1 MAVMSKDRME
11 ITMNI
16 RDIVAQEQTAAGR
29 DAGRTSAS
37 VYAGQMAGEGMIAKA
52 AKSGVIT
59 GNMEVPVTPSAQK
72 DGEASENYSF
82 QDVLAVAAEGVET
95 NEKAE
100 QNLKILTGEDY
111 SRLEDQEGA
120 LEKYQESTLERAVER
135 IRSEREW
142 KQEQLEENAELRAEL
157 QEGLER
163 VQATGFLSEKS
174 EAQIREAL
182 QLANLPVTQ
191 ELIYQVVSALQMSQS
206 AVGMS
211 DSAKHF
217 LMAQEL
223 PATIENIYH
232 AEYSGMEGAAGEDIP
247 EEVWEK
253 YGPQVEQILAEL
265 GDAGE
270 EQMDQAKWLFANELP
285 VNSKTLAWIHELENV
300 AEGVELDHTLNQ
312 IIENLAAGRRA
323 VDTDL
328 IQSDITHRE
337 YQEAAELIDLV
348 GGLGEQEIRKALAEM
363 QNQEMQNQSFG
374 QDCGQSSQQ
383 EQQGQLTI
391 EQLIKAK
398 ENQGNTGVTSES
410 DLDIQTIT
418 ARRQL
423 EEIRLM
429 MTVQSVAGL
438 RRQGFDIETEPLED
452 VVARLREIENTYYAA
467 QAQERGIVLSDH
479 DLEQMQEAVHQVSDI
494 AKAPA
499 AILGASLRQ
508 HQMLT
513 VEELHGIA
521 VSTVRQYAQ
530 YEQDYEA
537 VGTQVRQD
545 LGDSIHKAFDGIPQ
559 MLQDLGLE
567 DTQANERAVRILG
580 YNQMEVTTESIQE
593 MKQWDAEV
601 QRLIKL
607 MKPQTVLEMIR
618 EGQDPLNTPIA
629 ELNEQLSEKN
639 QERGT
644 SEEERYARYLW
655 QLEKQGKVEA
665 EERREY
671 IGIYRLLHQIEKS
684 DGAAIGAVLQAGQ
697 KMDLE
702 HLRTAVR
709 TMRAHGLDEKISE
722 EDGVREAPAKYYQN
736 MTEEILQTVT
746 PAKIQE
752 ITTGHP
758 EQLMNRPLETV
769 AEELQ
774 QAAGDPALLQQY
786 YEEQAEE
793 LRETVRQADQA
804 RTYLE
809 QFELPD
815 TLENIRAAEYML
827 EEGGSPVKEL
837 LERRRVLEEEG
848 QQELDELLEELP
860 EAIETPESL
869 QEKCVEAEK
878 YMQEILTKSQETADI
893 TSEDLKHLKLLGQ
906 SLRLQQALTRRQSY
920 EIPIRTGDTVTT
932 MNLTILHGGGESGKV
947 QISMDESTFGR
958 VSGEVQLQ
966 GEQIKG
972 LILCD
977 DRVGFDALKEQGTT
991 LTERLESVGYSVKNI
1006 SYGMDYKTR
1015 SEMAGAVSS
1024 EEQTDTAKLYQ
1035 IAKILVRHVTDTAK
1049 QNMSR

>member
-1 MAVMSKDRME
+1 
-11 ITMNI
+11 MNI
-16 RDIVAQEQTAAGR
+16 RDIAAQEQTAAGR
-29 DAGRTSAS
+29 DASRSAAAS
-37 VYAGQMAGEGMIAKA
+37 VYAGQMAGEGMIGKL
-52 AKSGVIT
+52 AKSGAVT
-59 GNMEVPVTPSAQK
+59 GSMEVPVTPSAQK

-82 QDVLAVAAEGVET
+82 PEVMAVAAEGLET

-100 QNLKILTGEDY
+100 QNLTILTGEDY
-111 SRLEDQEGA
+111 SSLEDQEGA
-120 LEKYQESTLERAVER
+120 LEKYQESALERAVER
-135 IRSEREW
+135 IRSERAW
-142 KQEQLEENAELRAEL
+142 KQERLEENAELREEL

-163 VQATGFLSEKS
+163 VQATGFLSEKG

-182 QLANLPVTQ
+182 QRANLPVTQ

-206 AVGMS
+206 AAGMS
-211 DSAKHF
+211 DSAKHY
-217 LMAQEL
+217 LMEQEL

-232 AEYSGMEGAAGEDIP
+232 AAYSGMEGAVGEDIP
-247 EEVWEK
+247 DAVWDK
-253 YGPQVEQILAEL
+253 YGPQVEQILVEL
-265 GDAGE
+265 GDASE

-285 VNSKTLAWIHELENV
+285 VNSKTLAWLQELESV

-312 IIENLAAGRRA
+312 IIETLAAGGRA

-328 IQSDITHRE
+328 VQSDITHQE
-337 YQEAAELIDLV
+337 YQEAAELIDRV
-348 GGLGEQEIRKALAEM
+348 GGLGEQDIRKALE
-363 QNQEMQNQSFG
+363 EMQNQSPNQNGG
-374 QDCGQSSQQ
+374 QASQQ
-383 EQQGQLTI
+383 EVSDQLTI
-391 EQLIKAK
+391 EQLLKVA
-398 ENQGNTGVTSES
+398 ENEDATAVEYDQ
-410 DLDIQTIT
+410 DIDIQSII

-429 MTVQSVAGL
+429 MTVQSVLGL

-452 VVARLREIENTYYAA
+452 VVAQLRSIENTYYSM
-467 QAQERGIVLSDH
+467 QAQERGVVLSDH
-479 DLEQMQEAVHQVSDI
+479 DLEQMQEAVRQVSDI
-494 AKAPA
+494 AQAPA
-499 AILGASLRQ
+499 ATLGVSLRQ

-521 VSTVRQYAQ
+521 GSTVRQYEQ
-530 YEQDYEA
+530 YERDFEA

-545 LGDSIHKAFDGIPQ
+545 LGDSIQKAFSGIPQ

-580 YNQMEVTTESIQE
+580 YNQMEVTEESIQE

-607 MKPQTVLEMIR
+607 MKPQAVLEMIR
-618 EGQDPLNTPIA
+618 EGKDPLNTPIA

-655 QLEKQGKVEA
+655 QLERQGKIEEA
-665 EERREY
+665 ERREY

-697 KMDLE
+697 QMDLG

-709 TMRAHGLDEKISE
+709 TMRTHGLDEKVSE
-722 EDGVREAPAKYYQN
+722 EAGVREAPEKYYQN
-736 MTEEILQTVT
+736 MAEEILQTVT
-746 PAKIQE
+746 PAKIRE
-752 ITTGHP
+752 ITAGNP
-758 EQLMNRPLETV
+758 EQLLNRSLETV

-774 QAAGDPALLQQY
+774 QSSGDPELLQQY

-793 LRETVRQADQA
+793 LRETVRQAGQA
-804 RTYLE
+804 RAYLE

-815 TLENIRAAEYML
+815 TLENIRAAEFLL

-837 LERRRVLEEEG
+837 LERRRVLEEEE
-848 QQELDELLEELP
+848 QQELEDLLAELP
-860 EAIETPESL
+860 EAVETPESL
-869 QEKCVEAEK
+869 QEKCIEAEK

-932 MNLTILHGGGESGKV
+932 VNLTILHGGEETGKV
-947 QISMDESTFGR
+947 QISMEESGFGR

-991 LTERLESVGYSVKNI
+991 LTERLESAGYSVKNI

-1015 SEMAGAVSS
+1015 SELAGAVSS

-1035 IAKILVRHVTDTAK
+1035 IAKILVRHVSDTVK